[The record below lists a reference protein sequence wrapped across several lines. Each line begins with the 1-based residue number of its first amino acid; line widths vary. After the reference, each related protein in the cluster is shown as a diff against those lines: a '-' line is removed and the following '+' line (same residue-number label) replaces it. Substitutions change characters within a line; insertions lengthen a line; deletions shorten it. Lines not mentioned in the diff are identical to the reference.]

1 MGSEKRGNG
10 NGVCSTLRTSLSS
23 EMLKH
28 RKLIQLFIYNCV
40 EFKEKR
46 LFLHKIRNKIMKI
59 DNLHLHNYRN
69 YRDFSVDFGS
79 KATIFI
85 GKNGSGKTNMIKA
98 IKQLLSFV
106 FSRRKGEPQYGF
118 ISSSDR
124 NVVSFKALDARY
136 GKDEDEDEYNYHYP
150 IINTLCAT
158 LSNGEQLDWTFE
170 KDALTNGLK
179 DSLYRKANL
188 DFWRVYKNGKDELP
202 VFAYFSDSYPHV
214 NLQLSTN
221 MKELLESGNPLP
233 RNAAYF
239 KWDDDKNCTE
249 IWLQYFIMQYKKSR
263 LQNSK
268 EATHFINAIRAV
280 LVKCSQPVSEYN
292 PDTDI
297 VLRDILL
304 DFRGKS
310 EVVVLEYENGT
321 QIPFTELP
329 TGYLRFFS
337 MVFDIACR
345 GYLLNKD
352 CNPDGVVLVDELDLH
367 LHPSVERTILKRL
380 RTTFTRVQWIV
391 STHSPLVLSA
401 FEQKDGS
408 NVIYKILKEKDD
420 VVLVPVANM
429 QGVDA
434 TTGLKYT
441 MDTPDDDSRLNDYK
455 EAYDFW
461 KAKGDAEKVA
471 NLKEMIKN
479 IVGENS
485 LFFQMLK

>member
-1 MGSEKRGNG
+1 
-10 NGVCSTLRTSLSS
+10 
-23 EMLKH
+23 
-28 RKLIQLFIYNCV
+28 
-40 EFKEKR
+40 
-46 LFLHKIRNKIMKI
+46 MKI

-188 DFWRVYKNGKDELP
+188 DFWRVYKNGKEELP

-249 IWLQYFIMQYKKSR
+249 IWLQYFIMQYKKVVCR
-263 LQNSK
+263 
-268 EATHFINAIRAV
+268 
-280 LVKCSQPVSEYN
+280 
-292 PDTDI
+292 I
-297 VLRDILL
+297 V
-304 DFRGKS
+304 
-310 EVVVLEYENGT
+310 
-321 QIPFTELP
+321 
-329 TGYLRFFS
+329 
-337 MVFDIACR
+337 
-345 GYLLNKD
+345 
-352 CNPDGVVLVDELDLH
+352 
-367 LHPSVERTILKRL
+367 KRL
-380 RTTFTRVQWIV
+380 LTLLMPYERCW
-391 STHSPLVLSA
+391 
-401 FEQKDGS
+401 
-408 NVIYKILKEKDD
+408 
-420 VVLVPVANM
+420 
-429 QGVDA
+429 
-434 TTGLKYT
+434 
-441 MDTPDDDSRLNDYK
+441 
-455 EAYDFW
+455 
-461 KAKGDAEKVA
+461 
-471 NLKEMIKN
+471 
-479 IVGENS
+479 
-485 LFFQMLK
+485 

>member
-1 MGSEKRGNG
+1 MFFPFPDGLHPQGDVIIYQSNDTNITTNVLFKNETFWMPQKD
-10 NGVCSTLRTSLSS
+10 
-23 EMLKH
+23 
-28 RKLIQLFIYNCV
+28 IAQLFNVERSTISRHLQNIFNEHELDKSVVCAEIAHTTKHGAIDEKTQTKNVTYYN
-40 EFKEKR
+40 
-46 LFLHKIRNKIMKI
+46 
-59 DNLHLHNYRN
+59 
-69 YRDFSVDFGS
+69 
-79 KATIFI
+79 
-85 GKNGSGKTNMIKA
+85 
-98 IKQLLSFV
+98 
-106 FSRRKGEPQYGF
+106 
-118 ISSSDR
+118 
-124 NVVSFKALDARY
+124 LDA
-136 GKDEDEDEYNYHYP
+136 
-150 IINTLCAT
+150 IIAV
-158 LSNGEQLDWTFE
+158 G
-170 KDALTNGLK
+170 
-179 DSLYRKANL
+179 YR
-188 DFWRVYKNGKDELP
+188 V
-202 VFAYFSDSYPHV
+202 
-214 NLQLSTN
+214 
-221 MKELLESGNPLP
+221 
-233 RNAAYF
+233 
-239 KWDDDKNCTE
+239 
-249 IWLQYFIMQYKKSR
+249 
-263 LQNSK
+263 NSK

-408 NVIYKILKEKDD
+408 NVIYKISKEKDD

-434 TTGLKYT
+434 STGLKYT